1 MVEIEIGADDAG
13 QRADRWLRRF
23 LPNAPLAL
31 VHRLLRQGAVRQR
44 SQRLRAA
51 DHLDASIVELELA
64 PARLAELRGSPRPP
78 VARAPVS
85 VVLRIVHEDDALLV
99 VDKPGGLAVQPGS
112 GLGEEHLLAWIDA
125 HVAGTRDPRS
135 TFRPA
140 PAHRI
145 DRGTSG
151 LVLIGKT
158 AAAARALAA
167 AFREHRVR
175 KTYLAVVRGAPVPT
189 SGVIDLPLDVRDRG
203 AGARKSEVAKRGR
216 DARTEYRTLRSAST
230 WTLLEVV
237 IETGRTH
244 QIRAHLAAIGHPIAG
259 DDRYGTV
266 AQRAVRDLPRGR
278 IGLHAAQLAF
288 AHPITGVGLSVAAP
302 LPDDLARLVTATRR

>member
-44 SQRLRAA
+44 SKRLRAA
-51 DHLDASIVELELA
+51 DHLDASTVELELA
-64 PARLAELRGSPRPP
+64 PARLAELRGTRRSH
-78 VARAPVS
+78 VARAPAGVAP
-85 VVLRIVHEDDALLV
+85 RIVHEDDALLV

-112 GLGEEHLLAWIDA
+112 GLDDEHLLAWIDA
-125 HVAGTRDPRS
+125 HVASTRDPRS

-151 LVLIGKT
+151 LVLIGKS

-167 AFREHRVR
+167 AFREHRVQ
-175 KTYLAVVRGAPVPT
+175 KTYLAVVRGAPAPAA
-189 SGVIDLPLDVRDRG
+189 GVIDLPLDVRDRG
-203 AGARKSEVAKRGR
+203 AGARKSEIAKLGR
-216 DARTEYRTLRSAST
+216 DARTEYRTLRSAT
-230 WTLLEVV
+230 VWTLLEVV

-244 QIRAHLAAIGHPIAG
+244 QIRAHLAELGHPIAG
-259 DDRYGTV
+259 DDRYGAV
-266 AQRAVRDLPRGR
+266 MPRAVRVLPRGR
-278 IGLHAAQLAF
+278 IGLHAARLAF
-288 AHPITGVGLSVAAP
+288 AHPITGAGLVLDAP
-302 LPDDLARLVTATRR
+302 LPDDLERLVTATRR